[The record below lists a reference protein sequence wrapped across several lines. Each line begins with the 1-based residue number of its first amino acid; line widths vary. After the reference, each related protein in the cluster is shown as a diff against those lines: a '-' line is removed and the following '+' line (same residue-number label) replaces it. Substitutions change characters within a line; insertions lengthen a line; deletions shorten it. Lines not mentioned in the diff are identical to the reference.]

1 VVFLFVSWV
10 AFVVKTQQP
19 SNRPVV
25 TVVGQPM
32 SITGD
37 NSQGDPPKDASESCA
52 HDVTPDRPP
61 RILLRRADQ
70 VGIAVVALFAIVAI
84 GGYWFDQALLRRR
97 AIDIEKAAPLD
108 PGFRVDINSAE
119 WPELAQLPE
128 IGESLAR
135 QIVAWR
141 TAHGPF
147 KDVSDLRRVK
157 GIGPKKFEAI
167 RTFLRPIGPAAAGG
181 ERAVA
186 KQDQP
191 SPAAAR

>member
-1 VVFLFVSWV
+1 VS
-10 AFVVKTQQP
+10 FVVKIQQP
-19 SNRPVV
+19 SNRVVV
-25 TVVGQPM
+25 TLDGQTM
-32 SITGD
+32 SITGH
-37 NSQGDPPKDASESCA
+37 NSQGDPPKDVSESSA
-52 HDVTPDRPP
+52 PDVNPDRPP
-61 RILLRRADQ
+61 GILLRRADQ
-70 VGIAVVALFAIVAI
+70 LGIAVVALFAIVAI
-84 GGYWFDQALLRRR
+84 GGYWLDQVVLRGRV
-97 AIDIEKAAPLD
+97 IDIEKAAPLD

-141 TAHGPF
+141 TVHGPF
-147 KDVSDLRRVK
+147 RDVSELRRVK

-167 RTFLRPIGPAAAGG
+167 RTFLRPIGPAAAGS

-186 KQDQP
+186 KQDQH

>member
-1 VVFLFVSWV
+1 VVFSFCVLSGSCGKNPATV
-10 AFVVKTQQP
+10 
-19 SNRPVV
+19 NRVIV
-25 TVVGQPM
+25 TLDEQPM
-32 SITGD
+32 PITGD
-37 NSQGDPPKDASESCA
+37 NSQGDPPKDASESSA
-52 HDVTPDRPP
+52 PDVNSDRPP
-61 RILLRRADQ
+61 RTLLRRADQ
-70 VGIAVVALFAIVAI
+70 LGIAVVALFAIVAI
-84 GGYWFDQALLRRR
+84 GGYWLNQAVVRERV
-97 AIDIEKAAPLD
+97 IDIEKAAPLD
-108 PGFRVDINSAE
+108 PGFRVDINSSE

-147 KDVSDLRRVK
+147 KDTSDLRRVK

-167 RTFLRPIGPAAAGG
+167 RTFLRPIGPTAAGS

-186 KQDQP
+186 NQDRP

>member
-1 VVFLFVSWV
+1 
-10 AFVVKTQQP
+10 VVKIPQP
-19 SNRPVV
+19 TNRVVV
-25 TVVGQPM
+25 TLDEQPM
-32 SITGD
+32 PITGD
-37 NSQGDPPKDASESCA
+37 KSQGNPPKDASESSA
-52 HDVTPDRPP
+52 PELSSDRPP
-61 RILLRRADQ
+61 RTLLRRADQ
-70 VGIAVVALFAIVAI
+70 LGIAVVALFAIVAI
-84 GGYWFDQALLRRR
+84 GGYWLNQAVLRQRVV
-97 AIDIEKAAPLD
+97 DVEKAAPLD

-141 TAHGPF
+141 AAHGPF
-147 KDVSDLRRVK
+147 KNVSDLRRVK

-167 RTFLRPIGPAAAGG
+167 RTFLRPIGPAAAGS

-186 KQDQP
+186 NQDQP